1 MGIHLRFV
9 LHSYN
14 IGMKK
19 AGEPF
24 FCIGIFVKQR
34 LFNRFVIGIRIIML
48 LLTIITEM
56 FISIV
61 KHLVNNRI
69 VKEGVYGEVLYIDSE
84 FKYRER

>member
-24 FCIGIFVKQR
+24 FCIGRFVKQR
-34 LFNRFVIGIRIIML
+34 LFNRFVIGIRIIMP

-61 KHLVNNRI
+61 KCLIIKRVI
-69 VKEGVYGEVLYIDSE
+69 KGGGYGKVLYAIG
-84 FKYRER
+84 